1 MCVRLRRM
9 SERHGSSVIESP
21 GPSGPLRTGSRSATH
36 SSVCGRPAWAT
47 AGADRPSRG
56 SSSCLPSGARHGLR
70 RRLGLRHRLGK
81 PDPASAAAGPAAL
94 APRPADP
101 PSSHRTSVL
110 RPGPSAGPLAVRS
123 ASRAP
128 DRRLEFGRARVGR
141 WAASG
146 RSVWAPSTAPA
157 HPVGLPAAA
166 PAPGRS
172 EPPGPLGWAF
182 RMVGE
187 PRLSSRSNLVGNS
200 VHGVLLPPARAQRH
214 RNVQVP
220 GTSAPQSRDDSDAGP
235 RVRPRQGGQRKSRP
249 LQRLEQQARRW
260 RRVDCDG
267 SQSWGRPCA
276 QPPYQGRRKT
286 TAAHRWSD
294 RPPTEV
300 PPRCGV
306 GAGEGL
312 DTQR

>member
-1 MCVRLRRM
+1 M
-9 SERHGSSVIESP
+9 IESP

-146 RSVWAPSTAPA
+146 RSVRAPSTAPA

-187 PRLSSRSNLVGNS
+187 PRVSSRSNLVGNS

-214 RNVQVP
+214 RNVQSP
-220 GTSAPQSRDDSDAGP
+220 E
-235 RVRPRQGGQRKSRP
+235 RPRRSRGAIRMPDLGYGPAGRPAKSRP
-249 LQRLEQQARRW
+249 LLRLEQQARRW

-267 SQSWGRPCA
+267 SQSWGRPC
-276 QPPYQGRRKT
+276 GSMT
-286 TAAHRWSD
+286 STAISRAPQDHRSASL
-294 RPPTEV
+294 V
-300 PPRCGV
+300 
-306 GAGEGL
+306 
-312 DTQR
+312 